1 MPRILIAGCGYV
13 GEATAD
19 LFHKSGWKVQG
30 WTASVESAG
39 QLAAKPYVV
48 RAVDIT
54 DAAALSNVH
63 EEFDVV
69 VQCASSRGGD
79 AEEYRRIY
87 LDGARRLLHAFPS
100 ARLFFTSS
108 TSVYAQQRGDIVDET
123 SPANPAHEKG
133 QVLREAEDLVLA
145 CHGIVLRLAGV
156 YGPSRSF
163 LLRTFLAGDAVRD
176 RTDDRF
182 INQAHRDDIAAA
194 LFLLAGQRTDLGGQI
209 YNVVDDQP
217 ILARDAFL
225 WLSMRLQRP
234 LPTGKVVVSKK
245 RGDSNK
251 LVSNRK
257 LRALGWDLRFPNFP
271 AGMTESVLPSF
282 GFER

>member
-13 GEATAD
+13 GEAAAD
-19 LFHKSGWKVQG
+19 LFHEHGWEVQG
-30 WTASVESAG
+30 WTASVQSAG

-54 DAAALSNVH
+54 DRAAVSEVH

-79 AEEYRRIY
+79 AGEYRRIY
-87 LDGARRLLHAFPS
+87 LEGARMLLCAFPNSRLL
-100 ARLFFTSS
+100 FTSS
-108 TSVYAQQRGDIVDET
+108 TSVYAQQQGDIVDET
-123 SPANPAHEKG
+123 SPANPFHEKG
-133 QVLREAEDLVLA
+133 HVLRQTEDLVLA
-145 CHGIVLRLAGV
+145 DNGIVLRLAGV
-156 YGPSRSF
+156 YGPGRSF
-163 LLRTFLAGDAVRD
+163 LLRKFLAGEAVLD
-176 RTDDRF
+176 RGDRI
-182 INQAHRDDIAAA
+182 INQAHRDDIVSA
-194 LFLLAGQRTDLGGQI
+194 LLLLAGRRADLGGQI

-217 ILARDAFL
+217 IRARDAFQ
-225 WLSMRLQRP
+225 WLSARLQRP
-234 LPTGKVVVSKK
+234 LPSGKIIAARK

-282 GFER
+282 GFAR